1 MHRESRPPKL
11 VKVYTE
17 DSPQQATPLNEE
29 HAAPPATA
37 FREDIPPRPT
47 PDSGEQWLAWFE
59 VGKAVVLWITSV
71 ILLMTVPLFTA
82 LPYLVYRLATAGA
95 AAAQALPTDT
105 MLVLFSILGI
115 LPAHLLSL
123 VIIWLAISEGG
134 RRPFWETIGFEWP
147 ESLSPSATVIACG
160 ALALALFGF
169 AQLVTY
175 FYGQRKTDLD
185 IIIESSMYARFATAF
200 MATVTAPLVEE
211 VIYRGVLYRAAEKAA
226 GAAVAIPVVALL
238 FAGVHVFQ
246 YRNNIAVI
254 VVITFLSIVLTVA
267 RAVTGKLMAP
277 FLIHL
282 VFNGIQSVFIVLGA
296 FIDTDPSR

>member
-1 MHRESRPPKL
+1 M
-11 VKVYTE
+11 YTE
-17 DSPQQATPLNEE
+17 DSTSQATPLNEE
-29 HAAPPATA
+29 HAAPPARA
-37 FREDIPPRPT
+37 FPEEVLSRPT
-47 PDSGEQWLAWFE
+47 SDGQEQWLAWLD

-71 ILLMTVPLFTA
+71 MLLMTVPLITA
-82 LPYLVYRLATAGA
+82 LPYLVYRFATAGA

-123 VIIWLAISEGG
+123 VVIWMVISEGG
-134 RRPFWETIGFEWP
+134 RRPFWQTIGFDWP
-147 ESLSPSATVIACG
+147 DNFSPSATVITCAV
-160 ALALALFGF
+160 LALALFGF

-185 IIIESSMYARFATAF
+185 IIIESSTYARFATAF

-254 VVITFLSIVLTVA
+254 IVITLLSVVLTVA
-267 RAVTGKLMAP
+267 RAVTGKLMVP

-296 FIDTDPSR
+296 FYPSR